1 MADERKDTDPEEEL
15 LRRAGRRR
23 RIRRRLWTGIAGVG
37 LLAVDALYVT
47 YGATADGIIDIRESF
62 LGVGMLAAGALL
74 ACRPLLGL
82 AAAILRACGAVA
94 SDRLI
99 RPLVA
104 RLRRGRG
111 RR

>member
-1 MADERKDTDPEEEL
+1 MADERKGADPEEEL

-23 RIRRRLWTGIAGVG
+23 RIRRRLWTGVAGVG

-47 YGATADGIIDIRESF
+47 YGATADGIIDVRESF

-74 ACRPLLGL
+74 ACRPLIGL
-82 AAAILRACGAVA
+82 AAGMLRACGGVA
-94 SDRLI
+94 RDRLI

-104 RLRRGRG
+104 CLRRWRH